1 MCRSIGEGKAVDPKV
16 DILEKCNERGDKWS
30 EEVKLRIH
38 GSVSDLHAA
47 DARYHVDCKG
57 KFMSPR
63 NVRLASAS
71 TSTASESTDSDD
83 VFEVLVNEMLKDQ
96 DMIWNSIDLYELY
109 SSEGG
114 TKLTRRQLVESLTTR
129 FDTNILVISATGVA
143 NIVVFRKQARSL
155 LKLVSD
161 NDDSNIDSSIKRLRD
176 EIVKEIKT
184 M

>member
-1 MCRSIGEGKAVDPKV
+1 MSTYTSQSHVQRFLKRKSDSAKCTNASPLKRRRRSDTPKFDFQTHCIFCGEYCNVQKDPKHPERWRKAYLCRSIGEGKAVDPKV

-96 DMIWNSIDLYELY
+96 DRIWNSIDLYELY

-114 TKLTRRQLVESLTTR
+114 T
-129 FDTNILVISATGVA
+129 
-143 NIVVFRKQARSL
+143 
-155 LKLVSD
+155 
-161 NDDSNIDSSIKRLRD
+161 
-176 EIVKEIKT
+176 
-184 M
+184 